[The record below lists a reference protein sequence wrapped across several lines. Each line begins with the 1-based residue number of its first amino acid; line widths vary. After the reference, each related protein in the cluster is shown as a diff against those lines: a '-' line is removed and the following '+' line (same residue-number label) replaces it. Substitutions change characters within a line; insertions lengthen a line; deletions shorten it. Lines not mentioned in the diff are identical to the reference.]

1 MILTQKDIWLE
12 IAEIKTTKRQIP
24 DISSL
29 FSHIVSKYNLSDS
42 QKLYPVLKRQLNL
55 YRNRDRKKQQNGSA
69 TIVFRCDDDGKQPIK
84 ILPQKRKS
92 FLNLKSQMQSVRT
105 KLLLEKINDFLN
117 EENKGCDTP
126 ISMTQLLGYLIHR
139 VNYATD
145 KKKRFH
151 WNEHLQT
158 GTHTEATIYKPG
170 CCCTDARL
178 NINESSDANY
188 EILSCR

>member
-1 MILTQKDIWLE
+1 MGQPQLYSD
-12 IAEIKTTKRQIP
+12 AMTTEN
-24 DISSL
+24 
-29 FSHIVSKYNLSDS
+29 NL
-42 QKLYPVLKRQLNL
+42 
-55 YRNRDRKKQQNGSA
+55 
-69 TIVFRCDDDGKQPIK
+69 K

-145 KKKRFH
+145 KKTASIGM
-151 WNEHLQT
+151 N
-158 GTHTEATIYKPG
+158 IYKQEH
-170 CCCTDARL
+170 TQKQQFTNRDAVALMHDLTLTKAQMRTMKPYL
-178 NINESSDANY
+178 ADKGVFFPNSNE
-188 EILSCR
+188 